1 MRIPIYIR
9 AGHPHVPAPIPKAG
23 LVMSAVLSIVTVSV
37 LLVCL
42 GNQFFSPRIQ
52 HFGPRTKVNV
62 VRRILGVWKLS
73 WSNIPLVRYLIFV
86 IYLDSLLFIITTAI
100 LFWAYGLNKTLPIC
114 TTAIYLC
121 LICYMST
128 KIFIYYFL
136 VEKVYIVRSIKTPRL
151 KSKLYLFNCFGML
164 LPYTV
169 IVIFNFIYRIAYL
182 NDDGVCIIG
191 MKFKVLMPLIIFD
204 AAINLYLTVLFVV
217 PLRSLYSYKHNPD
230 SMLRTIALRSFI
242 GSCGT
247 LASSIVNLTILM
259 VLHGEAAWICLMCC
273 NADILFSVLMLHWVT
288 SKDSTGGSAIDSVRT
303 PADLAQPHSSS
314 FKAKLKTPFSHDRID
329 SPKHPKGWDWG
340 TGKITTEIR
349 AGREEVELDEITQN
363 KEGISVKIGHSV
375 VVESKDDDRVWSS
388 TSAKSVNGGSIA
400 ASAKDSADAV
410 GEVSDL
416 KRASERNDSMEKL
429 VENALQ
435 KLEM

>member
-1 MRIPIYIR
+1 
-9 AGHPHVPAPIPKAG
+9 
-23 LVMSAVLSIVTVSV
+23 MSAVLSIVTVTV

-42 GNQFFSPRIQ
+42 
-52 HFGPRTKVNV
+52 
-62 VRRILGVWKLS
+62 VRRILAVWKLS
-73 WSNIPLVRYLIFV
+73 WSDIPLVRYLIFA

-100 LFWAYGLNKTLPIC
+100 LFWAYGLNKSLPIC

-121 LICYMST
+121 LVCYMST

-204 AAINLYLTVLFVV
+204 AAINLYLTMLFIV
-217 PLRSLYSYKHNPD
+217 PLRSLYSYKHNRD
-230 SMLRTIALRSFI
+230 SKLRTIALRSFV

-247 LASSIVNLTILM
+247 LASSIVNLTVLM

-273 NADILFSVLMLHWVT
+273 NADILFSVVMLHWVT
-288 SKDSTGGSAIDSVRT
+288 SKDSTGGSSINSVVT
-303 PADLAQPHSSS
+303 PAGITQPHSSS
-314 FKAKLKTPFSHDRID
+314 FKAKLKSPFSHSRID
-329 SPKHPKGWDWG
+329 SPKNSKGWDWG

-349 AGREEVELDEITQN
+349 GGAEEVELDEITQN

-375 VVESKDDDRVWSS
+375 IVESKDDGRVWSP
-388 TSAKSVNGGSIA
+388 TSVKSGAGGSIA
-400 ASAKDSADAV
+400 PSAKGSGDAV
-410 GEVSDL
+410 EGAIDL
-416 KRASERNDSMEKL
+416 KRTSERNESMEKL
-429 VENALQ
+429 VENAVTKLQ
-435 KLEM
+435 M